1 MIRTGVAV
9 VVLGALLCLYT
20 ATMPDTPPQA
30 GANIGAGILALLSLS
45 VLTVGMVLVAIG
57 KSTRADAGHPARTR
71 PTG

>member
-57 KSTRADAGHPARTR
+57 IVRRLLLRRKRSTSSAT
-71 PTG
+71 